1 MAGVLDTIIELKKRG
16 FSDAEIITQLRSM
29 NYSAQEINDAINQ
42 IKIKSA
48 VNEKEEMQPSIM
60 QSAEEEAEKAEGEE
74 IAVPMPS
81 KKKKIKVATM
91 QYPPAYQPYAAAY
104 PSETYEQ
111 PQQAAAQTDIET
123 IEEIAEEIVSEKFAE
138 IRDKISGILDFRENI
153 ETRINNLND
162 RLKRIESSIDN
173 LQAALLGKVQEYSQ
187 DIKSLGSEMHALEG
201 AFGKILNPL
210 VDNVKEL
217 GRLTEKMKGKEKG
230 R

>member
-16 FSDAEIITQLRSM
+16 FSDAEIISQLRSM

-60 QSAEEEAEKAEGEE
+60 QSAEEEADKSEGEGLP
-74 IAVPMPS
+74 VPTPS
-81 KKKKIKVATM
+81 KKKKIKAAAM

-104 PSETYEQ
+104 QSETYE

-123 IEEIAEEIVSEKFAE
+123 IEEIAEEIVSEKFSE
-138 IRDKISGILDFRENI
+138 IRDKISGILDFRENV

-162 RLKRIESSIDN
+162 RLKRIEASIDN

-217 GRLTEKMKGKEKG
+217 GKITEKMKGKEKK
-230 R
+230 